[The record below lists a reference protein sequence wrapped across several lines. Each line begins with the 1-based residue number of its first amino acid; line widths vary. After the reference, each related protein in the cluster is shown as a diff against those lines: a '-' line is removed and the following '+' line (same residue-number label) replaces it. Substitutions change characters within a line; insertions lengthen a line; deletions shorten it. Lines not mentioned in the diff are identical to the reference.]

1 MKATGIVR
9 PIDNLG
15 RVVLPK
21 SLRKAY
27 NLDVKD
33 PVEIFTDEN
42 SIIIRKYEP
51 SCIFCQETMDIS
63 IFKDKR
69 VCKKCLNSLKEVST
83 K

>member
-21 SLRKAY
+21 SLRDAY
-27 NLDVKD
+27 NLNLKD

-42 SIIIRKYEP
+42 SIILRKYEP
-51 SCIFCQETMDIS
+51 SCIFCNENSDI
-63 IFKDKR
+63 ILFKDKR
-69 VCKKCLNSLKEVST
+69 ICKK
-83 K
+83 

>member
-21 SLRKAY
+21 SLRDAY
-27 NLDVKD
+27 NLNLKD

-42 SIIIRKYEP
+42 SIILRKYEP
-51 SCIFCQETMDIS
+51 SCIFCNETSEICL
-63 IFKDKR
+63 FKNKR
-69 VCKKCLNSLKEVST
+69 ICKNCLKEL
-83 K
+83 KA

>member
-27 NLDVKD
+27 NLELKD

-51 SCIFCQETMDIS
+51 ACVFCQETTDVT
-63 IFKDKR
+63 IFKEKR
-69 VCKKCLNSLKEVST
+69 VCKNCLNSLKGR
-83 K
+83 

>member
-21 SLRKAY
+21 SLREAY
-27 NLDVKD
+27 NLKEKD
-33 PVEIFTDEN
+33 PVEIFTDEG

-51 SCIFCQETMDIS
+51 SCIFCNETGDITL
-63 IFKDKR
+63 FKDKR
-69 VCKKCLNSLKEVST
+69 VCKKCLDELKG
-83 K
+83 